1 MERDADGRD
10 EKADWPELR
19 LMTSTG
25 VPASSAPGNE
35 QAREPKGDE
44 VSTYLASQQTDADF
58 RSYSSS
64 HPRLSSSGDLEC
76 SGWTV

>member
-1 MERDADGRD
+1 MKGSAGDERVGANVRD

-44 VSTYLASQQTDADF
+44 VSPYVSSVQADTYV
-58 RSYSSS
+58 RSCSSS
-64 HPRLSSSGDLEC
+64 QPRL
-76 SGWTV
+76 

>member
-1 MERDADGRD
+1 MTDDRD

-44 VSTYLASQQTDADF
+44 VGLDYHEL
-58 RSYSSS
+58 
-64 HPRLSSSGDLEC
+64 H
-76 SGWTV
+76 

>member
-1 MERDADGRD
+1 MKGVGADSRD

-35 QAREPKGDE
+35 QAREPKGNE
-44 VSTYLASQQTDADF
+44 VRSFNFELA
-58 RSYSSS
+58 
-64 HPRLSSSGDLEC
+64 
-76 SGWTV
+76 

>member
-1 MERDADGRD
+1 VSYLLAEDRPCGERVGADGRD
-10 EKADWPELR
+10 EEADWPELR

-58 RSYSSS
+58 RSCSSS
-64 HPRLSSSGDLEC
+64 HPRL
-76 SGWTV
+76 